1 MDYNRPTV
9 FIVNC
14 DHSLHQSLAA
24 MIKSMGLN
32 LQFHDDLQGFID
44 LYNSD
49 LHGCI
54 IIDIDMRKNESLKM
68 QERLKE
74 SCIDIPV
81 IIVTN
86 SGHLSVAVQAIKNGA
101 INVIEKPFSE
111 NTLEHSLREAL
122 EMDAQNHRDLAKKLE
137 IQSRFSKFTKDDH
150 TQENELLFLKGK
162 KLEEAINSQ

>member
-1 MDYNRPTV
+1 
-9 FIVNC
+9 
-14 DHSLHQSLAA
+14 
-24 MIKSMGLN
+24 
-32 LQFHDDLQGFID
+32 
-44 LYNSD
+44 
-49 LHGCI
+49 
-54 IIDIDMRKNESLKM
+54 MRKNESLKM

-86 SGHLSVAVQAIKNGA
+86 SSHLSVAVQAIKNGA

-137 IQSRFSKFTKDDH
+137 IQSRFSKLTKDDH